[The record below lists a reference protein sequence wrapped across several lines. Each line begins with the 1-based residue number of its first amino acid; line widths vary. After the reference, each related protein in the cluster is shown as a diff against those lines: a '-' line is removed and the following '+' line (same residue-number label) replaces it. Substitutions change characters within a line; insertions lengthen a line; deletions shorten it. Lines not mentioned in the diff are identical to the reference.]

1 MKKHFNDLFEINGIS
16 IQPKVTIGIKGTQV
30 PQGVGFMPGV
40 IIGNID
46 FFKHKDSFFE
56 VIQEEDIHIIT
67 FIY

>member
-46 FFKHKDSFFE
+46 FFKHKDSFLR
-56 VIQEEDIHIIT
+56 
-67 FIY
+67 